1 MYRLVFDYASYVILE
16 RAVPAIED
24 GFKPVRRIMH
34 SLKELDDGRCQQG
47 GENVVGHTMQYHPHG
62 DQSIGDA
69 MVQIG
74 QKNY

>member
-1 MYRLVFDYASYVILE
+1 
-16 RAVPAIED
+16 
-24 GFKPVRRIMH
+24 MH
-34 SLKELDDGRCQQG
+34 SLKELDDG
-47 GENVVGHTMQYHPHG
+47 VIIKLPMLGHTMQYHPHG